1 MLFFVKSYA
10 ILHMKFIEQ
19 NLC

>member
-10 ILHMKFIEQ
+10 ILNTKFFELS
-19 NLC
+19 LC